1 MIFWDWLIGLRRIGV
16 EREYSNIYYDLRL
29 QIRSGERNV
38 EMRKTVV
45 VAATVLAVMVMM
57 VSVLALLQSSRTIPS
72 HGTIRGVNVGIFQDS
87 GCTQQLTSVDWGTLD
102 NGTSSVK
109 TVYVKNEGTV
119 NMTLSLSNN
128 TWVPSGAVDYMALTW
143 NREGY
148 VLANGT
154 SIDAGLTLSVLP
166 SFTNGTDFSF
176 NIVIT
181 GMQQA

>member
-1 MIFWDWLIGLRRIGV
+1 M
-16 EREYSNIYYDLRL
+16 
-29 QIRSGERNV
+29 

-45 VAATVLAVMVMM
+45 VAATVLAVMLMM

-72 HGTIRGVNVGIFQDS
+72 HGTIRGVNVEIFQDS

-119 NMTLSLSNN
+119 NMVLSLSNN
-128 TWVPSGAVDYMALTW
+128 SWVPSNAVDYMTLSW
-143 NREGY
+143 DRESY
-148 VLANGT
+148 VLGNGT
-154 SIDAGLTLSVLP
+154 SVDATLTLSVLP

-181 GMQQA
+181 GTQQS